1 MVMKM
6 NKKEF
11 INELSRKLTL
21 SIEKCVKINDILESH
36 FFISKKSKDRIIE
49 ELINEFSIEKE
60 EAIHIYMTAVKIV
73 KDEVRNKLKH
83 PFLSQD

>member
-21 SIEKCVKINDILESH
+21 SIEQCVKINDILESH

-60 EAIHIYMTAVKIV
+60 EAIHIYMTA
-73 KDEVRNKLKH
+73 N
-83 PFLSQD
+83 